1 MIVALSTSSKNSNNL
16 NSVLFSRL
24 LCFKE
29 PIPLPQI
36 VQQGLLLLTQKMEDL
51 EIAEGSVHDSPLP
64 QALDDAEDPLRP
76 EIEEEN
82 DADAPIAVP
91 DQDVEVTEDKDDL
104 SDDDSILSEIDEAQF
119 DAFDPSAVSIEE
131 RPVPVDENNI
141 ALIGTHKRKRADGEG
156 EEGRKKKREGKR
168 EKSKK
173 SRAPRDENE
182 DADVGGGDPRKASR
196 KKRDVGED
204 GERRR
209 ARRAS
214 PDEETLTPEESEYSK
229 TPAVERPLM
238 HHSS

>member
-1 MIVALSTSSKNSNNL
+1 
-16 NSVLFSRL
+16 
-24 LCFKE
+24 
-29 PIPLPQI
+29 
-36 VQQGLLLLTQKMEDL
+36 MEDL
-51 EIAEGSVHDSPLP
+51 EVAEGSIQGSPLP
-64 QALDDAEDPLRP
+64 EALDDAEDPLRP

-141 ALIGTHKRKRADGEG
+141 ALIGTHKRKRVDGEG
-156 EEGRKKKREGKR
+156 AEGRKKKREGKR

-173 SRAPRDENE
+173 SRAPRDEDE
-182 DADVGGGDPRKASR
+182 DADVDGGESRKASR
-196 KKRDVGED
+196 RKRDVGED

-209 ARRAS
+209 ARKAS
-214 PDEETLTPEESEYSK
+214 PDEDTLTPEESKYGEIRAIDESLTTCKDGNERLTKLWMKLCAIRTLARERRGTILYDIHAGTHAEQS
-229 TPAVERPLM
+229 TPLTII
-238 HHSS
+238 

>member
-1 MIVALSTSSKNSNNL
+1 
-16 NSVLFSRL
+16 
-24 LCFKE
+24 
-29 PIPLPQI
+29 
-36 VQQGLLLLTQKMEDL
+36 MEDL
-51 EIAEGSVHDSPLP
+51 EVAEGSIQGSPLP

-76 EIEEEN
+76 EVEEEN

-173 SRAPRDENE
+173 SRAPRDEDE
-182 DADVGGGDPRKASR
+182 DADADGNSSRKASR
-196 KKRDVGED
+196 KKRDAGED

-209 ARRAS
+209 ARRVS
-214 PDEETLTPEESEYSK
+214 PDEDTLTPEESEYSQVLSDRPTTDDLPGRK
-229 TPAVERPLM
+229 RALDKAMDEAVRNPNARKGKKKDDIV
-238 HHSS
+238 